1 MGNTHQLC
9 SLQGER
15 WLVEIP
21 LGRFFPAD
29 SIIHKLS
36 PVVKTISFVALA
48 VGSLFL
54 SGIVDSLIL
63 FSFWISL
70 LLLSKVPLGEYIK
83 TLWTIKFLLL
93 LIVIFQ
99 LFFTHGKVLLDMK
112 ILRITEEGLLNATL
126 LTVRMVFAVFFSIT
140 LSYTTTPMEIS
151 SSIEAIV
158 GKLPMKTKRVSELG
172 MALSLTLT
180 FIPLLS
186 LQTNRIIMAQKARGV
201 EFNGGSFF
209 KRVRNS
215 LSVVIPVIT
224 TSLKK
229 AQDTASALEIMG
241 YEPGYTLGSLDKMSW
256 SINDS
261 IILIS
266 TAVSITAVVIL

>member
-1 MGNTHQLC
+1 M
-9 SLQGER
+9 
-15 WLVEIP
+15 VEIP